1 MAIRVK
7 PLADVVKKWTAN
19 AQAAQQYY
27 QSGVA
32 GAANDWFN
40 AAVNSGAAFRAGI
53 SAGNIEQLFV
63 GGIRKATAEKYNRK
77 ATGVGVTRFGEGVRV
92 AGQDYNNGIEPM
104 LATIAGI
111 TLGARGP
118 RGSAVNIQR
127 VGQIADAL
135 HAKRLALRAA
145 GA

>member
-7 PLADVVKKWTAN
+7 ALAEVVKKWAQN
-19 AQAAQQYY
+19 AQTSQQYY

-40 AAVNSGAAFRAGI
+40 AAINSGAAFRAGI

-63 GGIRKATAEKYNRK
+63 GGIRRATAEKYNRK
-77 ATGVGVTRFGEGVRV
+77 ATGVGVQRFSAGV
-92 AGQDYNNGIEPM
+92 AAATQDYNSGIEPM

-127 VGQIADAL
+127 VSQIADAL